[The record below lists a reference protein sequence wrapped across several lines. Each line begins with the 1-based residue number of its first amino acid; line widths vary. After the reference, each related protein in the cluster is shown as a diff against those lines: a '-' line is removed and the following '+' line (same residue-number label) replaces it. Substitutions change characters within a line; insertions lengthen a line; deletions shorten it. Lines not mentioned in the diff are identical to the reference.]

1 MPAILPGQFVLHR
14 VTNAVSFS
22 AVERAEFV
30 HDPAIFLYRRRKK
43 SARSSLQLRGL
54 AKHAQSQQSGAAEQG
69 LPAPKRWQQ
78 G

>member
-1 MPAILPGQFVLHR
+1 MPGISRRQFVFHR
-14 VTNAVSFS
+14 VTNDSSVS
-22 AVERAEFV
+22 AIERAGFV
-30 HDPAIFLYRRRKK
+30 HGPAIFLYRRRKK

-69 LPAPKRWQQ
+69 RPASKRWQQ